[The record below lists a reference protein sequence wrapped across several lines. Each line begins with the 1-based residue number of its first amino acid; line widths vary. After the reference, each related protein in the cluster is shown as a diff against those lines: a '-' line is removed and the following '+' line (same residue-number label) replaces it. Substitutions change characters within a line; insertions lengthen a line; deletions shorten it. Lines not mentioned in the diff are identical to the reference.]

1 MVPFAVVLLHIAHK
15 LILLLKHIAR
25 WWPCGGLL
33 EQAVQSPRRTTTT
46 PSFDAVFVL
55 FAETFE
61 KLI

>member
-1 MVPFAVVLLHIAHK
+1 MVPFEVVLLHKAHK
-15 LILLLKHIAR
+15 LILVLKHIAR

-33 EQAVQSPRRTTTT
+33 EQAVPSPRRTTT
-46 PSFDAVFVL
+46 PSVEAVFVL